1 MSTAEAN
8 TPAVRIRIRRP
19 VAQAPVTTLA
29 INKIHCG
36 DALALAPQVGT
47 GTAQIV
53 VADPPWT
60 VADLAWHDRWLAEC
74 LRILRDDG
82 TMFIMGPS
90 ERIAHI
96 MVRLPAGCNS
106 RWLVWH
112 FTNKNTINTNFWQHS
127 HESILVVWKK
137 TKVFHAD
144 AIREPYCDNYVKY
157 AAGKVRKGTQGFF
170 DDATKETTYKA
181 HEKGALPRDVLKV
194 PALAGGAARKER
206 VAHPDQRPLAL
217 MRKLL
222 ESCQQS
228 EGIVFVPFAGSGTAC
243 VAAAVMKLPWLGIE
257 IESGYCRMAE
267 IRLALPTE
275 ADNDAVDERNTIIAP
290 PEDE

>member
-1 MSTAEAN
+1 MSCEEDSGI
-8 TPAVRIRIRRP
+8 RIRIRRP
-19 VAQAPVTTLA
+19 QLEV
-29 INKIHCG
+29 NKVHCG
-36 DALALAPQVGT
+36 DVLALAHRVSAGS
-47 GTAQIV
+47 AQII

-82 TMFIMGPS
+82 TLFILGPS
-90 ERIAHI
+90 EKLAHL
-96 MVRLPAGCNS
+96 MVRLPAGTSC

-112 FTNKNTINTNFWQHS
+112 YTNKNTINTNFWQHS
-127 HESILVVWKK
+127 HESILVIWKK

-144 AIREPYCDNYVKY
+144 AIREPYGDNYVKY

-170 DDATKETTYKA
+170 DSATKETTYKA
-181 HEKGALPRDVLKV
+181 HEKGALPRDVIKV

-243 VAAAVMKLPWLGIE
+243 VAAAVMKLPYVGIE
-257 IESGYCRMAE
+257 IESGYVRMSE

-275 ADNDAVDERNTIIAP
+275 ADEEQNTIIAP
-290 PEDE
+290 LENE

>member
-1 MSTAEAN
+1 MSCGEDSGI
-8 TPAVRIRIRRP
+8 RIRIRRP
-19 VAQAPVTTLA
+19 PLEV
-29 INKIHCG
+29 NKVHCG
-36 DALALAPQVGT
+36 DMLALAYRVPSGSS
-47 GTAQIV
+47 QIV

-60 VADLAWHDRWLAEC
+60 LAGQPTDLAWHDRWITEC
-74 LRILRDDG
+74 LRTMRDDG

-90 ERIAHI
+90 ERLAHL
-96 MVRLPAGCNS
+96 MVRLPAGTNC

-170 DDATKETTYKA
+170 DAATKETTYKA
-181 HEKGALPRDVLKV
+181 HERGALPRDVLKV

-243 VAAAVMKLPWLGIE
+243 VAAAVMKLPYVGIE
-257 IESGYCRMAE
+257 IESGYVRMAE
-267 IRLALPTE
+267 IRLALPTTEDEE
-275 ADNDAVDERNTIIAP
+275 AVAANTIIAP
-290 PEDE
+290 PEHE